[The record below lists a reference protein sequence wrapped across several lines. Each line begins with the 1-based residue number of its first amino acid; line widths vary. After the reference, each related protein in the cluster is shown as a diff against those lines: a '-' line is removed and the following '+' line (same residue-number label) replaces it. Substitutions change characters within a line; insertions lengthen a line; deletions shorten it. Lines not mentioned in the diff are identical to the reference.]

1 MKKWMMFGLSL
12 LALTASL
19 ALSACG
25 SQEQTSGEQPAAT
38 SGAPEGQPAQPAEGS
53 GTGTT
58 EGGQSG
64 TGTTEGGHSGTS
76 TTEGGQ
82 TGGGQ

>member
-25 SQEQTSGEQPAAT
+25 SQEQTSGEQPAT
-38 SGAPEGQPAQPAEGS
+38 TTGAPEGQPAQPAEGS
-53 GTGTT
+53 GTSTT
-58 EGGQSG
+58 EGGQ
-64 TGTTEGGHSGTS
+64 SGTS